1 MGTYPLNHAVATR
14 RITVRRTR
22 DLSAILAAVLLTGSV
37 AIAGSAQAETRLLVG
52 MGDSYSTGG
61 GIPPVDQTSAQG
73 ADDQCERSLHAYPQV
88 AADEL
93 GYAGESVACGG
104 AVLSDFTTSSRRGAP
119 PQTSGMADAD
129 LVAFTMGGNDVGG
142 PNGVIDSSRTAASM
156 TDFAAAVDALVPQLV
171 AAYTDVRQAAPKAE
185 VYVLGYPDI
194 VPASQQALETCLG
207 ARASGLTAADI
218 HYNVDLLN
226 AAIAEASATSG
237 AVFVATTPSFDGHEM
252 CTAQPFANAPDE
264 PLPAAPGGA
273 MHPNELGHLTMAA
286 ELIAAI
292 GGTGQPGPPPGQQP
306 APVPP
311 PAVVPTP
318 VPNPSLT
325 PKERAAVRAIAEA
338 LLARLRTQL
347 GMGMRLPSF
356 PAQLGTL

>member
-1 MGTYPLNHAVATR
+1 MGTYPLNHALATR

-73 ADDQCERSLHAYPQV
+73 ADQCERSLHAYPQV

-119 PQTSGMADAD
+119 PQTSGIADAD
-129 LVAFTMGGNDVGG
+129 LIAFTMGGNDVGG

-194 VPASQQALETCLG
+194 VPDSQQALESCLG

-226 AAIAEASATSG
+226 AAIASASATSG

-264 PLPAAPGGA
+264 RSPAAPGGA

-286 ELIAAI
+286 DLISAI
-292 GGTGQPGPPPGQQP
+292 GGTGQPAPPGQQP

-311 PAVVPTP
+311 PGVVPAP

-325 PKERAAVRAIAEA
+325 PQERAAVRAIAEA

-347 GMGMRLPSF
+347 GMGMRHLPF
-356 PAQLGTL
+356 PAQWGPL